1 MDLAKAL
8 GILGFNSTRWLD
20 KSSFN
25 PKAELDK
32 AHFKKMMEITN
43 KKEQDIRDGLKK
55 SDKPEIQYTVKGR
68 KELTPDDQ
76 VRMLHEA
83 YQFLL
88 KKYGLGEVQVENNP
102 LVSPF
107 MKLDLDE
114 DKPVKVLFSDEEENG
129 GNF

>member
-20 KSSFN
+20 RSSFN

-32 AHFKKMMEITN
+32 AHFKKMMEIMDKKKADEKGDN
-43 KKEQDIRDGLKK
+43 KK
-55 SDKPEIQYTVKGR
+55 DKPPEIKYTVKGR

-76 VRMLHEA
+76 VRILHEA
-83 YQFLL
+83 YQYLL
-88 KKYGLGEVQVENNP
+88 KKYNLGVEQVSETP

-107 MKLDLDE
+107 MKLELDE
-114 DKPVKVLFSDEEENG
+114 PPKKYNYGIEEDNDKG
-129 GNF
+129 M